1 VNLDAMLASD
11 SYLDNVPW
19 TGEPV
24 TVRRLSL
31 TSPPRWKAR
40 FLCAICVADIC
51 ALTRSG
57 RQDNFLQRLE

>member
-24 TVRRLSL
+24 TVRRFSL
-31 TSPPRWKAR
+31 TSAPRWKAR
-40 FLCAICVADIC
+40 FLCTDLC
-51 ALTRSG
+51 G
-57 RQDNFLQRLE
+57 RHLRTHQI